1 MKKNIGKKI
10 FDKNMETRIT
20 IRVDDKHLKI
30 INQLMIDR
38 KFDSKSE
45 AIRFTIEDYQAK
57 KDK

>member
-45 AIRFTIEDYQAK
+45 AIRFIIEDYQAK